1 MKRLWVFGVL
11 LFPGVVLAD
20 QVCFQRSTGTLL
32 EYQSHARAGT
42 CTANAVNGGLATSDV
57 EEREVT
63 RAEWQ
68 EIREAQIDAPAR
80 AQHQQREEV
89 RQAKE
94 QTLRQKLGLTQQE
107 FDDLKDALR

>member
-63 RAEWQ
+63 RAEWR
-68 EIREAQIDAPAR
+68 EIREDQIDAPAR
-80 AQHQQREEV
+80 AERQQRERD

-94 QTLRQKLGLTQQE
+94 SAIRQKLGLTQQE